1 MATSQIHALRGVG
14 GVLFGGGGGWV
25 AYAVRRLLLT
35 IPLLIA
41 VSFLVFAIVNA
52 FPGDP
57 CRLKL
62 GQHVSEQSLANCR
75 RDLGLDKPFLE
86 RYASFLGGAARL
98 DFGRDL
104 FTNEQVSGE
113 IAWRLAAT
121 TELSLTALLIAVVVG
136 LWLGTRS
143 ALKPG
148 GWSDA
153 LGQVVALGG
162 TSMPVFW
169 LGMLLV
175 LLFSVGLGW
184 LPASGWTASEI
195 GRGFTYKTGFFL
207 GEALVRGEWAAAKS
221 ALQHLVLPALAL
233 STIPL
238 AVITRM
244 TRSAMLEEVRKDYVT
259 TARAKGLPERMV
271 IARHVRRN
279 ALIPV
284 VTITGLQLGTL
295 LSGAVLTESVFSWNG
310 MGTYMVEAAI
320 ARNQTVLM
328 ACMLLFTAIF
338 VVVNLVVDLLYHA
351 IDPRLRTAAPR

>member
-1 MATSQIHALRGVG
+1 MSSILRVRSLPGAL
-14 GVLFGGGGGWV
+14 LSGGGWP
-25 AYAVRRLLLT
+25 AYALRRLLLT
-35 IPLLIA
+35 LPLLLA
-41 VSFLVFAIVNA
+41 VSFLVFAVVDS

-57 CRLKL
+57 CLVKL
-62 GQHVSEQSLANCR
+62 GQAASEPSIEACHR
-75 RDLGLDKPFLE
+75 ELGTDQPFLA
-86 RYASFLGGAARL
+86 RYGTFLAGALRL
-98 DFGRDL
+98 DFGRN
-104 FTNEQVSGE
+104 FVTNEHVAREVGH
-113 IAWRLAAT
+113 RLAAT
-121 TELSLTALLIAVVVG
+121 VELSLVALLLATVLG

-148 GWSDA
+148 GFTDA

-162 TSMPVFW
+162 TSIPVFW

-175 LLFSVGLGW
+175 LVFVVGLGW
-184 LPASGWTASEI
+184 LPTTAWTASEL
-195 GRGFTYKTGFFL
+195 GRGFTYRTGFFL
-207 GEALVRGEWAAAKS
+207 GEALLRGEWAAVGT
-221 ALQHLVLPALAL
+221 ALKHMALPALAL

-259 TARAKGLPERMV
+259 TARAKGLPERTV
-271 IARHVRRN
+271 IGRHVRRN

-310 MGTYMVEAAI
+310 MGTYMVEAAN
-320 ARNQTVLM
+320 ARNRPVVM
-328 ACMLLFTAIF
+328 ACLLLFTTIF

-351 IDPRLRTAAPR
+351 IDPRLRTAGPR